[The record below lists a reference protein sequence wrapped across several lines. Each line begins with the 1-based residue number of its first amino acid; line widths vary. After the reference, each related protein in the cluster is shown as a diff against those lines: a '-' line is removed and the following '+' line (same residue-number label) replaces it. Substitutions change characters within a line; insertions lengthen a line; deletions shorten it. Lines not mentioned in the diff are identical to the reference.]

1 MTAPSS
7 EVRETPTTDALLAEV
22 REGVA
27 AIVRAALA
35 EAERL
40 REQADET
47 LERYDA
53 VTSELARL
61 RLERHALT
69 HELEELPAR
78 LHTAKLD
85 ALVPDSHGEEPEAL
99 ESRYVQARERAPVV
113 EARIGRLEAELSN
126 LRAGGDRPA
135 QVNAQGGERRIIKH
149 NANSPALDALNE
161 AAATLQDL
169 HEQLE
174 TVIPKTGEELL
185 RTRDRVR
192 DGQNQLWG
200 LAKARR

>member
-27 AIVRAALA
+27 AIVRDALA

-61 RLERHALT
+61 RVETHGLR
-69 HELEELPAR
+69 HELEELPGR

-99 ESRYVQARERAPVV
+99 ERRYVAARERLPVA
-113 EARIGRLEAELSN
+113 EARIARLEAQLVAITS
-126 LRAGGDRPA
+126 GGSRPA
-135 QVNAQGGERRIIKH
+135 KVRNERHLLKH
-149 NANSPALDALNE
+149 TAREPALEVLNE
-161 AAATLQDL
+161 TATALERLRDQLPDVVKAATADILK
-169 HEQLE
+169 E
-174 TVIPKTGEELL
+174 
-185 RTRDRVR
+185 RDSLR

-200 LAKARR
+200 LAKAQR